1 MVWWL
6 ILCERRSGRL
16 LRRLILKDAQQRE
29 FIPGITLRSVCA
41 CLLAMVLMGIH
52 IHVVEVVLNDGTA
65 AAEQSL
71 PLSALIV
78 LVGLV
83 IVCGL
88 LRVAAKFSL
97 LTRQEMLCV
106 LFSMLISAPMMT
118 QGMWHRF
125 LGLISSPPRTSSFNY
140 LDAYSDDL
148 WPHGPNLVEGKLQ
161 ESNLVE
167 GPVEE
172 TGEVVLIAR
181 GNPPAWSEI
190 EYNEG
195 RKAALPVLQ
204 NSRPEDVSSLT
215 LVIPVTVD
223 GRAYVNCGE
232 PHLVTC
238 LFHPQDLTP
247 QSSYF
252 IRVYADD
259 DEKYEEVLKSREAGE
274 KTFIQRKGFLRA
286 GHYGTIMPP
295 DAEKYVRVQI
305 GLSGVG
311 EVALCDPKVFSVA
324 ALEGAYKGQAV
335 IRRSEY
341 EKLQNENK
349 DLPREK
355 RTDLA
360 NLIVKPDKMWSLAG
374 LRFLV
379 AGYIPVKD
387 WVRTAVAWATPIF
400 LLLLGTLLINV
411 LMRKQW
417 AERER
422 YPFPLFQIPRAIIGQ
437 EDEPPEQGFARVWRS
452 RFLWAGFA
460 LAIVWGG
467 LRGWNFYNPKVP
479 NPGIEVQLSQYLSD
493 PNWGAMW
500 QVTFLVSIIVLSIC
514 MFFELNVLVS
524 LVIGFFA
531 FRALHWLGESSGWKV
546 YSLYPFR
553 YEQAVGAYLGYAL
566 VVVFLARKYLKSV
579 VVSAFRDNRRAS
591 QGEAISYRTA
601 LLLLAAVFVAFS
613 IWAAWLGVSIVAI
626 LIFFAFLLTI
636 GLVASK
642 FRAECGLPTG
652 YFTPYNAM
660 LFIALIG
667 GMNLFGA
674 SGMLFCL
681 IASGFLTVSVFFF
694 IPGAQMELL
703 EYGRRY
709 RVVPRHLVY
718 TAIIGALGGLF
729 IGGWVF
735 LSNSYSVGGETIRY
749 QWAFNQD
756 WFFTAYKMQLA
767 RANTELIQGGAAAG
781 GITPSTYGYLYGG
794 VITVVLTV
802 LRQAFSGFWFHPIGF
817 ILGSA
822 HMLEW
827 TWGSVLVACVIRF
840 VVLKLGGA
848 ATVRNK
854 LMPFCVGM
862 FLGGLLVMFAFN
874 IIAVY
879 LRANGVERIFGKLI

>member
-1 MVWWL
+1 MVSWVV
-6 ILCERRSGRL
+6 LCEIQSGRL
-16 LRRLILKDAQQRE
+16 LKRLLLKDGQRTE
-29 FIPGITLRSVCA
+29 FIPGITFRSVCA
-41 CLLAMVLMGIH
+41 CLLAMVLMGMH
-52 IHVVEVVLNDGTA
+52 IQVVEVILCDGSA
-65 AAEQSL
+65 EAEQSL

-78 LVGLV
+78 IVGLV

-88 LRVAAKFSL
+88 LRVAARISL

-125 LGLISSPPRTSSFNY
+125 LGLISSPARTSSFSY

-148 WPHGPNLVEGKLQ
+148 WPHGPNLVEGKLK
-161 ESNLVE
+161 ESNLVDDVAE
-167 GPVEE
+167 DPKK
-172 TGEVVLIAR
+172 VVLTVR

-195 RKAALPVLQ
+195 RKAVLPVLQ

-223 GRAYVNCGE
+223 GRAYVNRGE

-238 LFHPQDLTP
+238 LFQPRDLTP

-259 DEKYEEVLKSREAGE
+259 DEKYEEVLNSREAGK
-274 KTFIQRKGFLRA
+274 KTFIQRRGFLRA

-305 GLSGVG
+305 GLAGVG
-311 EVALCDPKVFSVA
+311 ELAFCDPKVFSVA
-324 ALEGAYKGQAV
+324 ALEGAYKGRAV

-341 EKLQNENK
+341 EKLRNENK
-349 DLPREK
+349 SLPREE

-360 NLIVKPDKMWSLAG
+360 NLIVKPDNMWSVAG

-379 AGYIPVKD
+379 AGYIPVGD
-387 WVRTAVAWATPIF
+387 WVRTAVAWSTPIF
-400 LLLLGTLLINV
+400 LLLLGTLLINI

-422 YPFPLFQIPRAIIGQ
+422 YPFPLFQIPRAIIGH
-437 EDEPPEQGFARVWRS
+437 EDEPAEQGFARVWRS

-460 LAIVWGG
+460 LAVVWAG

-479 NPGIEVQLSQYLSD
+479 DLGIEVKLSQYLSD

-500 QVTFLVSIIVLSIC
+500 QVTFGVSIILLSIC
-514 MFFELNVLVS
+514 MFFELNVLIS
-524 LVIGFFA
+524 LVIGFFG
-531 FRALHWLGESSGWKV
+531 FRALYWLGESSGWKV
-546 YSLYPFR
+546 YTGFPFKH
-553 YEQAVGAYLGYAL
+553 EQTVGAYLGYAL

-579 VVSAFRDNRRAS
+579 VVSALKNDRSAS
-591 QGEAISYRTA
+591 DGEAMSYRTA

-674 SGMLFCL
+674 SGMLFCT

-718 TAIIGALGGLF
+718 TAIIGVLGGLF

-735 LSNSYSVGGETIRY
+735 LSNAYSIGGENIRF

-756 WFFTAYKMQLA
+756 WFFSAYKTQLA
-767 RANTELIQGGAAAG
+767 RANTELIQGEAAAG
-781 GITPSTYGYLYGG
+781 GITPSTYAYLFGG
-794 VITVVLTV
+794 VITVVLTL
-802 LRQAFSGFWFHPIGF
+802 LRQVFSGFWFHPIGF

-827 TWGSVLVACVIRF
+827 AWGSVLVAAVIRF

-862 FLGGLLVMFAFN
+862 FLGGLLVMLVFN

-879 LRANGVERIFGKLI
+879 LRANGVERIFGKLV